1 MSKSYKWKNLHRF
14 SLDLR
19 ERFTNYFNINHLVDN
34 NSMSICLALIKY
46 GYSAF
51 KLEILE
57 YCNSEERFIREL
69 YYINLCEPEYL
80 KEGGTMLSRLGTSHS
95 EDTKIKIRLSN
106 PNRFMVSVTDILTN
120 VETIYDSVNQA
131 EKALDISSGQ
141 ISQYFN
147 KNQQKPFKKR
157 YVFKKIENINLEKE
171 YKEVE
176 SWRAGVELNVL
187 DITTNTTTIYSSIR
201 AGARELDIAHSTILK
216 YAKLSQPYLDKY
228 LFKLNTTKS

>member
-1 MSKSYKWKNLHRF
+1 
-14 SLDLR
+14 
-19 ERFTNYFNINHLVDN
+19 
-34 NSMSICLALIKY
+34 MSICLALIKY

-57 YCNSEERFIREL
+57 YCNSEERFIRES
-69 YYINLCEPEYL
+69 YYINLCEPEYNIL

-157 YVFKKIENINLEKE
+157 YVFKKIEKE

-187 DITTNTTTIYSSIR
+187 DITTNTTTIYSSIW
-201 AGARELDIAHSTILK
+201 AGAR
-216 YAKLSQPYLDKY
+216 
-228 LFKLNTTKS
+228 